1 MANLINT
8 RKRGNWHK
16 NYVDKFLNI
25 SFRVQ
30 NSQMLEQEEKITRN
44 HKGDIYFYTFS
55 NCFYHLLM
63 RAAGCE
69 YVCNFFSFYFRVA
82 GVLMAFDF

>member
-1 MANLINT
+1 
-8 RKRGNWHK
+8 
-16 NYVDKFLNI
+16 
-25 SFRVQ
+25 
-30 NSQMLEQEEKITRN
+30 MLEQEEKITRN

-69 YVCNFFSFYFRVA
+69 YVCNFFFVLFLGSG
-82 GVLMAFDF
+82 GVNGI